1 MTVARFVLGL
11 TYVAATLVGVW
22 GGFQVF
28 DLLTK

>member
-1 MTVARFVLGL
+1 MARVLLGL
-11 TYVAATLVGVW
+11 TYIAATLVGVW

>member
-1 MTVARFVLGL
+1 VNRILLVLL
-11 TYVAATLVGVW
+11 HVAAILGGIY

>member
-1 MTVARFVLGL
+1 MSRVVLAVAYF
-11 TYVAATLVGVW
+11 AAIAVGIY

>member
-1 MTVARFVLGL
+1 MNRFLYLAAHGVAILFGI
-11 TYVAATLVGVW
+11 W